1 MEQEDLELR
10 RGEGF
15 NPTSSL
21 TGPKGGDLKET
32 HDWIQVID
40 LQMPRR
46 YSIIPLGIHV
56 WDFSFSGAVNQDV
69 DGGLWFCSQQG
80 SHLAQPTNTA
90 SESMEV

>member
-56 WDFSFSGAVNQDV
+56 WDFSFSGAVNQGV

-80 SHLAQPTNTA
+80 SHLAQPMNTV